1 MCIYIYIYWYLQ
13 QNFIFIIVVRFTDI
27 SCGNRRESLTLTS
40 HWLSQSCTKC
50 ILIWDGIKLTNWMVI
65 GVNYL
70 ITIKSWPKRVHGQF
84 NNIIHLRDLDEVMN
98 QCAKVWPLL
107 TSLKN
112 IFLMILTWQN
122 LRSVWL
128 VITPCSRRYLFISWL
143 HLNSNFRTNFKG
155 NISTE
160 DIYLN
165 IWSYIIELKLFVL
178 MLKGTYTYCFRST
191 SAI

>member
-1 MCIYIYIYWYLQ
+1 MGWYQ
-13 QNFIFIIVVRFTDI
+13 
-27 SCGNRRESLTLTS
+27 
-40 HWLSQSCTKC
+40 
-50 ILIWDGIKLTNWMVI
+50 LTNWMLI

-70 ITIKSWPKRVHGQF
+70 ITIKSWPKWVHGQF

-98 QCAKVWPLL
+98 QWTK
-107 TSLKN
+107 KM
-112 IFLMILTWQN
+112 FLMILTWQN
-122 LRSVWL
+122 FRSVWL

-143 HLNSNFRTNFKG
+143 HLNSNFSTNFKG

-178 MLKGTYTYCFRST
+178 KLKGTYTYCFRST